1 MCKIVPE
8 RNGIGANLVIE
19 LFERQEYENLWM
31 DDRGDLGI
39 NITSTNNEV
48 YLSDMEEAIRNRR
61 VTVNSDRLVKELLS
75 FEINEKGRI
84 EAAKGNHDDLISAL
98 KLAIIGYNQV
108 SKNSPNMLMQ
118 NRTNAPEPLSIDS
131 RKQFAATAY
140 KNIPMEEIKWILGK
154 EK

>member
-1 MCKIVPE
+1 
-8 RNGIGANLVIE
+8 
-19 LFERQEYENLWM
+19 M

-84 EAAKGNHDDLISAL
+84 EAAKGSHDDLISAL
-98 KLAIIGYNQV
+98 KLAIIGYIQV
-108 SKNSPNMLMQ
+108 SKNAPNMLMQ
-118 NRTNAPEPLSIDS
+118 NRTNVSEPLSIDS
-131 RKQFAATAY
+131 RKQFAATTY

-154 EK
+154 DK